1 MGVKPFRVFLGAVYR
16 WTALRRPISI
26 EAGMEAAILTMATS
40 PGISPNSGPLPLH
53 DPVQVGRQSGLARQD
68 SARKR
73 CKTLTFA
80 RVPWTLEPPQSHPKA
95 TYKPYT
101 VEYRATLKPPQGY
114 PKATPRLPQGY
125 PKATL
130 RLPQSHPKAWA
141 WEPPVTAGLG
151 P

>member
-1 MGVKPFRVFLGAVYR
+1 MGVKPFRVLLGAVYR

-53 DPVQVGRQSGLARQD
+53 DPVQVGRQSRLARQD
-68 SARKR
+68 SAPRKL
-73 CKTLTFA
+73 KTLTLTK
-80 RVPWTLEPPQSHPKA
+80 VSWPPEPPQSHPKA

-114 PKATPRLPQGY
+114 PKAT
-125 PKATL
+125 L